1 MREIALDT
9 ETTGLEVSA
18 GHRVIEIGCVELL
31 HRRPTGE
38 HFHVY
43 LQPGRSVDPA
53 AMEVHGISDEFLLD
67 KPQFADVAREFLDFV
82 SGARLVIHNAPFD
95 LGFLDN
101 ELNLVEDGADRLEDH
116 CTVLDTL
123 ALARRMNP
131 GQRASLDAL
140 CKRYGIDNS
149 RRELHGALLDA
160 RILADVYLAM
170 TSGQVSLALEGH
182 KHQTSRGGA
191 ASSPDSGSPRQSEHP
206 PLTIVTPS
214 ETEARAHAG
223 YLDVLDEAC
232 GGSCLWRR

>member
-1 MREIALDT
+1 MREITLDT

-38 HFHVY
+38 RFHAY
-43 LQPGRSVDPA
+43 LQPGRPVDPA
-53 AMEVHGISDEFLLD
+53 AMEVHGITDEFLVD
-67 KPQFADVAREFLDFV
+67 KPCFSDVAQAFLDFV
-82 SGARLVIHNAPFD
+82 AGARLIIHNAPFD

-101 ELNLVEDGADRLEDH
+101 ELSLLEDRTDKLEDH

-140 CKRYGIDNS
+140 CKRFGIDNT
-149 RRELHGALLDA
+149 RREFHGALLDA

-182 KHQTSRGGA
+182 PHQGTRSGA
-191 ASSPDSGSPRQSEHP
+191 GASGDPDSPRRGEHP
-206 PLTIVTPS
+206 PLAIV
-214 ETEARAHAG
+214 
-223 YLDVLDEAC
+223 
-232 GGSCLWRR
+232 